1 MSNPKPDR
9 EAAIAVAS
17 ELIELGAPTSVI
29 TLQLRRR
36 FGYSR
41 AQAYRISA
49 LAFEQHGAEG
59 ISARPNGEELIAMV
73 QLHLAHALADASLE
87 GDHKVTARL
96 AKELRESLKANGS
109 ITECRPPAVDEQV
122 QAAQRIAS
130 M

>member
-59 ISARPNGEELIAMV
+59 ISARPSGEELIAM
-73 QLHLAHALADASLE
+73 LHLAHALADASLE

-122 QAAQRIAS
+122 QAAQRIAR